1 MNKRPTEP
9 VAKKPTPAPADKRTP
24 KEEAEK
30 KAMEKKYPFNKY
42 AKGGSVDGVARKG
55 KTSTKRV
62 VMAKGGKCYAKGG
75 SVDGI
80 ARKGKTKGKVV

>member
-9 VAKKPTPAPADKRTP
+9 IVKKPAPAPEKRTP

-42 AKGGSVDGVARKG
+42 AKGGSVRGGGCEVAAIHLLR
-55 KTSTKRV
+55 
-62 VMAKGGKCYAKGG
+62 
-75 SVDGI
+75 
-80 ARKGKTKGKVV
+80 ARRLAEIPKPQPRSRA

>member
-9 VAKKPTPAPADKRTP
+9 VAKKPAPTPPISSGATGKRTP

-42 AKGGSVDGVARKG
+42 AKGGAVDGVARKG

-62 VMAKGGKCYAKGG
+62 VMA
-75 SVDGI
+75 
-80 ARKGKTKGKVV
+80 